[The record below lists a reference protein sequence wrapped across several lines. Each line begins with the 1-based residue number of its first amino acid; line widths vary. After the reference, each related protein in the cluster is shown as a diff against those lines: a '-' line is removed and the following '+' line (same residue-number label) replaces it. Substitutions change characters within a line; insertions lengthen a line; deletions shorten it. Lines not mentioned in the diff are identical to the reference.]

1 MAEFISPVIR
11 SLQRE
16 AETNSE
22 LFWAKEAEKLHWFQ
36 KWQRVFEWEPPRFRW
51 FSGGLTNLSYNC
63 LDPPVQ
69 KGWGGHAPLL
79 AENERGGRRVFTYFQ
94 LLPPLK
100 GGAPAPRGMRV
111 KRGGRAA

>member
-1 MAEFISPVIR
+1 MNEFISPVIR

-51 FSGGLTNLSYNC
+51 FSGGLTKPGYQW
-63 LDPPVQ
+63 LDRHVQNGGGGDAAPV
-69 KGWGGHAPLL
+69 
-79 AENERGGRRVFTYFQ
+79 AENARGRRRGYPYSQ
-94 LLPPLK
+94 LLPSLQR
-100 GGAPAPRGMRV
+100 GAAALRGH
-111 KRGGRAA
+111 

>member
-51 FSGGLTNLSYNC
+51 FSGGFTKLSYNC
-63 LDPPVQ
+63 LDRHVQ

-79 AENERGGRRVFTYFQ
+79 AEEKRGERRGYTYFQ
-94 LLPPLK
+94 LLLSRQE
-100 GGAPAPRGMRV
+100 GGAPLRGIGGQ
-111 KRGGRAA
+111 RG